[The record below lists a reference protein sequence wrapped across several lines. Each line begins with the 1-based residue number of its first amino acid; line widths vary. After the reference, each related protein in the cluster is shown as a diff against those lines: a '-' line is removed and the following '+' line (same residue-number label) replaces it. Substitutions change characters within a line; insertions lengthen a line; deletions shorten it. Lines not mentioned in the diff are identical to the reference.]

1 VFVLI
6 SLVVG
11 VTSGFTIVI
20 AQFYGAKQMENI
32 RRAKDTMNIVV
43 VVSSL
48 TISLVTF
55 FTSRS
60 LFRLMNIPEE
70 ILDMAV
76 SYFNIYV
83 AGILF
88 TFVFHSS
95 AGMLRGLGDSVTP
108 LRFLVFACFAN
119 IVLDLLFILGFGW
132 GVEGAAWATFIA
144 QFLVTTGLLIYMGKT
159 KPLIRFNFLHPVFDL
174 KLFKTSVNIG
184 LPTGIQQTFVAL
196 SGMMLMGLVA
206 LFGTDTLAAYTAAG
220 RIESLALMPA
230 MSFGAALSAF
240 TGQNLGA
247 KRPHRVRQGLRATLI
262 IASLFSLGCTLIM
275 IFFGK
280 YIMTA
285 FATQTE
291 QEVIF
296 HGSQYLLITGA
307 GYLLFSTMFCIMGVM
322 RGAGDTF
329 TLMLITFA
337 TQILVRVPLAWAL
350 SQFMGQKGIW
360 WAIPISWGMG
370 CLAMYI
376 YYRTGRWKKKV
387 IV

>member
-1 VFVLI
+1 
-6 SLVVG
+6 
-11 VTSGFTIVI
+11 
-20 AQFYGAKQMENI
+20 
-32 RRAKDTMNIVV
+32 
-43 VVSSL
+43 
-48 TISLVTF
+48 
-55 FTSRS
+55 
-60 LFRLMNIPEE
+60 
-70 ILDMAV
+70 
-76 SYFNIYV
+76 
-83 AGILF
+83 
-88 TFVFHSS
+88 
-95 AGMLRGLGDSVTP
+95 
-108 LRFLVFACFAN
+108 
-119 IVLDLLFILGFGW
+119 LFILGFGW

-144 QFLVTTGLLIYMGKT
+144 QFLVTAGLLIYMGKT
-159 KPLIRFNFLHPVFDL
+159 KPLIRFNFLHPVFDW

-196 SGMMLMGLVA
+196 SGMVLMGLVA

-247 KRPHRVRQGLRATLI
+247 KRPHRVQQGLRATLI
-262 IASLFSLGCTLIM
+262 ISSLFALGCTCIM

-285 FATQTE
+285 FATQAE
-291 QEVIF
+291 PEVVYQ
-296 HGSQYLLITGA
+296 GSQYLLITGA
-307 GYLLFSTMFCIMGVM
+307 GYLLFSTMFCFMGVM

-337 TQILVRVPLAWAL
+337 TQILVRVPLAWGL
-350 SQFMGQKGIW
+350 SRFMGQEGIW
-360 WAIPISWGMG
+360 WSIPISWGLG

-376 YYRTGRWKKKV
+376 YYRTGRWKQKV